1 MPSSCAWLIENSR
14 LENVTD
20 EPQTTD
26 EPKKL
31 RGWLLRW
38 TKRLAKGAV
47 AVVLLLLVLRL
58 VFFSGPFQ
66 PLAKRHNE
74 LILDMHCHTAGVG
87 AGSSGCFVSKEL
99 RNNFRFNIYLKAF
112 GVTLAEVEE
121 KGDQLLIERLAK
133 RVAESERVGAA
144 IILAMDG
151 VIGDDGKLARNRTEF
166 FIPNEFVAKE
176 TAKYPNL
183 FFGASINPR
192 RPDALERLQWAKV
205 NGARLVKWLPSIQFI
220 DPSDKSFE
228 PFYRKLVE
236 LDLPLLTHAGQERSF
251 THARDELADPVRL
264 KLPLDLGVKVIVAH
278 AASTGQNEGEED
290 IDRLIGML
298 EAYPNLYS
306 DISSMTQINKQGY
319 LEKALSESRFEGKL
333 LYGSDFPLINTAA
346 VSPWYFP
353 LNLSREQMQNISAI
367 ENPWDRDVVL
377 KEALGMPAKIFAKP
391 ARFFGITWP
400 SAESSS
406 AAH

>member
-1 MPSSCAWLIENSR
+1 M
-14 LENVTD
+14 
-20 EPQTTD
+20 
-26 EPKKL
+26 
-31 RGWLLRW
+31 RW
-38 TKRLAKGAV
+38 TKHLAKGAV
-47 AVVLLLLVLRL
+47 AVVLLLLVVRL
-58 VFFSGPFQ
+58 VFYSGPFQ
-66 PLAKRHNE
+66 PLAKRHDE

-87 AGSSGCFVSKEL
+87 VGGSGCFVSKEL
-99 RNNFRFNIYLKAF
+99 RNNFRFKIYLKAF

-121 KGDQLLIERLAK
+121 MGDQLLIERLAK
-133 RVAESERVGAA
+133 RVAESERVGGA

-151 VIGDDGKLARNRTEF
+151 VIGDDGKLARDRTEF
-166 FIPNEFVAKE
+166 FIPNEYVAKE

-192 RPDALERLQWAKV
+192 RPDALDRLQWAKD

-264 KLPLDLGVKVIVAH
+264 KVPLDLGVKVIVAH

-306 DISSMTQINKQGY
+306 DISSMTQINKPGY

-353 LNLSREQMQNISAI
+353 LNLSREHMQNISAI

-377 KEALGMPAKIFAKP
+377 KEALGVPAKIFAKP
-391 ARFFGITWP
+391 VEFFGITWP
-400 SAESSS
+400 SSENNS
-406 AAH
+406 AAD

>member
-1 MPSSCAWLIENSR
+1 M
-14 LENVTD
+14 TD
-20 EPQTTD
+20 EPQTTN
-26 EPKKL
+26 EPKKSS
-31 RGWLLRW
+31 GWLVRW
-38 TKRLAKGAV
+38 TKRLAKGVV
-47 AVVLLLLVLRL
+47 AVVLLILVLRL

-66 PLAKRHNE
+66 PLAKRHDK

-87 AGSSGCFVSKEL
+87 AGGSGCFVSKEL

-151 VIGDDGKLARNRTEF
+151 VIGDNGKLARDRTEF
-166 FIPNEFVAKE
+166 FIPNEYVAKE

-183 FFGASINPR
+183 LFGASINPR
-192 RPDALERLQWAKV
+192 RPDALERLHWAKD

-377 KEALGMPAKIFAKP
+377 KEALGVPAKIFAKP
-391 ARFFGITWP
+391 AEFFGITWP

-406 AAH
+406 AAD